1 MNIKKVL
8 IVGAGTMVQQI
19 SFQCAMQGFE
29 TVVYN
34 HRAGSLDVCR
44 QAHQSFAEHFQQARG
59 RSLEETEAAL
69 ARLSYSTDLP
79 RACEGADLVNESILE
94 DLAVKLQWYP
104 QLCEH
109 LPDSAIITTNTS
121 TFMPS
126 QLVGSIVRPERLS
139 ERTTPELAYLEAKW
153 ASLMSYGL
161 TVDILSEVLPLEGQ
175 INTTSIRRQV
185 ERIADR
191 TEQELGPEKGIYL
204 EGMERDWGK
213 LPRPEDPITVGIDG
227 GFVRGRN
234 GKSRGEGHFE
244 VIAGKSIAENDS
256 KCFAYV
262 THYDEK
268 PKRRLYEV
276 LKSQGMQMNQQVTFL
291 SDGAENVRTLQYD
304 LNPHA
309 EYILDWF
316 HITMR
321 LTVMRQMA
329 KGLPNEEDPK
339 ATEKALEHLKRIKW
353 YLWHGNVYRTM
364 QAVEDLAWHLDCQ
377 EPSEA
382 QAKLFKTVE
391 EFERYIHSNQ
401 ANITNYGYRYRNGER
416 ISTGF
421 VESTINQVVS
431 KRFVKKQQMRWT
443 ERGAHL
449 LLQVRTKVLNDQL
462 RDTFEGWYPEMKEVA

>member
-1 MNIKKVL
+1 MKAKVQVVIESEHGQF
-8 IVGAGTMVQQI
+8 IVHDVATITRSTVSAGTLGLTLAEGKNLLQNLQSSIVNQQVSEWLRVTRDCPI
-19 SFQCAMQGFE
+19 C
-29 TVVYN
+29 
-34 HRAGSLDVCR
+34 GSPRSLKGHHSLVCR
-44 QAHQSFAEHFQQARG
+44 TVFGRVELDSPRLRHCPCEKAEHCSF
-59 RSLEETEAAL
+59 SP
-69 ARLSYSTDLP
+69 LS
-79 RACEGADLVNESILE
+79 
-94 DLAVKLQWYP
+94 K
-104 QLCEH
+104 
-109 LPDSAIITTNTS
+109 
-121 TFMPS
+121 
-126 QLVGSIVRPERLS
+126 RLS

-161 TVDILSEVLPLEGQ
+161 TVEILSEVLPLEGQ
-175 INTTSIRRQV
+175 VNTTSVRRQV
-185 ERIADR
+185 ERVADR
-191 TEQELGPEKGIYL
+191 AEQAMGPEKGIYL

-213 LPRPEDPITVGIDG
+213 LPRPEEPITVGIDG
-227 GFVRGRN
+227 GFVRGRDGN
-234 GKSRGEGHFE
+234 SRGEGHFE

-262 THYDEK
+262 TRYDEK

-304 LNPHA
+304 LNPQA

-329 KGLPNEEDPK
+329 KGLPNEENPK
-339 ATEKALEHLKRIKW
+339 ATEKAMDHLRRIKW
-353 YLWHGNVYRTM
+353 YLWHGNVYRAM
-364 QAVEDLAWHLDCQ
+364 QAVEDLTWHLDCL
-377 EPSEA
+377 EPSEV
-382 QAKLFKTVE
+382 QTKLFKTVG
-391 EFERYIHSNQ
+391 EFERYIQSNQ
-401 ANITNYGYRYRNGER
+401 MNITNYGYRYRNGER

-462 RDTFEGWYPEMKEVA
+462 RDTFEEWYPEMKEAA

>member
-1 MNIKKVL
+1 MKAKVQVVIESEHGQFIVHDVANITRSTL
-8 IVGAGTMVQQI
+8 SAGTLGLTLAEGKNLLQNLQSSIVNQQVSEWLRDTRDCPI
-19 SFQCAMQGFE
+19 C
-29 TVVYN
+29 
-34 HRAGSLDVCR
+34 GSPRSLKGHHSLVCR
-44 QAHQSFAEHFQQARG
+44 TVFGRVELDGARLRHCPCEKAEH
-59 RSLEETEAAL
+59 RSFSP
-69 ARLSYSTDLP
+69 LS
-79 RACEGADLVNESILE
+79 
-94 DLAVKLQWYP
+94 K
-104 QLCEH
+104 
-109 LPDSAIITTNTS
+109 
-121 TFMPS
+121 
-126 QLVGSIVRPERLS
+126 RLS

-175 INTTSIRRQV
+175 VNTTSVRRQV
-185 ERIADR
+185 ERVADR
-191 TEQELGPEKGIYL
+191 AEQAMGPEKGIYL

-213 LPRPEDPITVGIDG
+213 LPRPEEPITVGIDG
-227 GFVRGRN
+227 GFVRGRD

-262 THYDEK
+262 TRYDEK

-304 LNPHA
+304 LNPQA

-329 KGLPNEEDPK
+329 KGLPNEENPK
-339 ATEKALEHLKRIKW
+339 ATEKALDHLRRIKW
-353 YLWHGNVYRTM
+353 YLWHGNVYRAM
-364 QAVEDLAWHLDCQ
+364 QAVEDLTWHLDCL
-377 EPSEA
+377 EPSEV
-382 QAKLFKTVE
+382 QTKLFKTVG
-391 EFERYIHSNQ
+391 EFERYIQSNQ
-401 ANITNYGYRYRNGER
+401 MNITNYGYRYRNGER

-462 RDTFEGWYPEMKEVA
+462 RDTFEEWYPEMKEAA

>member
-1 MNIKKVL
+1 MKAKVQVVIESEHGQL
-8 IVGAGTMVQQI
+8 IVHDVATITRTTFSTGTLGLSLSEGKNLLQHLQASIVNQQVSEWLRDTRDCPI
-19 SFQCAMQGFE
+19 C
-29 TVVYN
+29 
-34 HRAGSLDVCR
+34 GSP
-44 QAHQSFAEHFQQARG
+44 
-59 RSLEETEAAL
+59 RSLKGHHSLVCQTVFGKVQL
-69 ARLSYSTDLP
+69 DSPRLRHCP
-79 RACEGADLVNESILE
+79 CEKADHRSFSPLS
-94 DLAVKLQWYP
+94 K
-104 QLCEH
+104 
-109 LPDSAIITTNTS
+109 
-121 TFMPS
+121 
-126 QLVGSIVRPERLS
+126 RLS

-185 ERIADR
+185 ERVADR
-191 TEQELGPEKGIYL
+191 VEQAMGPEKGIYL

-213 LPRPEDPITVGIDG
+213 LPRPEEPITVGIDG
-227 GFVRGRN
+227 GFVRGRD

-262 THYDEK
+262 TRYDEK

-316 HITMR
+316 HLTMR

-329 KGLPNEEDPK
+329 KGLPGEEDPK
-339 ATEKALEHLKRIKW
+339 ATEKALDHLKRIKW
-353 YLWHGNVYRTM
+353 YLWHGNVYRAL
-364 QAVEDLAWHLDCQ
+364 QAVEDLTWHLDCL
-377 EPSEA
+377 EPGEA

-391 EFERYIHSNQ
+391 DFERYIHSNQ
-401 ANITNYGYRYRNGER
+401 TNITNYGYRYRNGER

-462 RDTFEGWYPEMKEVA
+462 RDTFEGWYPEMKEAA